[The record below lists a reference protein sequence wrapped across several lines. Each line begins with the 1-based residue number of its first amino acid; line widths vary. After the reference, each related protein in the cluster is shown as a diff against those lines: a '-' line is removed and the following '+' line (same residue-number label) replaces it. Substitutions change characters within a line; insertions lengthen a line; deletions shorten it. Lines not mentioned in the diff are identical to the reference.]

1 MRPLLRAV
9 RVQSRYGVLRAGQGP
24 QGSRRVGGTRAG
36 GLALILGV
44 IASATSVHAQEPFVE
59 AEASLTPTELGPG
72 DHATLA
78 VTLRIPQGWHLWSL
92 DPGPGPIPLRISVTD
107 GPLEL
112 TGPWHGDEPLRKDD
126 RAFGP
131 NMGMYE
137 GGPVKLYRTVRLKT
151 GVAPGSFPSSILIRA
166 QICTDSQ
173 CINGKVPLTVTV
185 DVRERGA
192 NLAAA
197 ALPGRPLTEAN
208 AVAAATGSEDLIAR
222 AKRQGVFWYI
232 FWAFVAGLGALATPC
247 VFPAIPLTL
256 SFFSKYSEE
265 SFLRG
270 TSLAAVYAGTMVAAF
285 TVVGVVVSV
294 VFGAT
299 EVNRFSQH
307 PIFNLFLGCV
317 LVFFALNLLGLFEIQ
332 VPQGVL
338 RAINGLENRFGGGA
352 RLTGAA
358 QSGVGD
364 YLVVSIAAL
373 TATTVFFTCTVA
385 FVGNVIAAAAQGEWF
400 WPTIGMLAFG
410 AAFALPFFILA
421 MFPQA
426 ARRLM
431 GQAGGWL
438 AATQVTLGFLE
449 LAAAAK
455 FFSNVDL
462 VWDWGLLTRELVLAL
477 WIPLFAM
484 CGLFFLGKLAI
495 GHKSMAKEDGSVSVT
510 QMLAS
515 TVMFALAL
523 YLAAGMFSGRS
534 FPSWIS
540 AWLPPS
546 KYPTA
551 AGGVTSVADGAGLKW
566 LDNLEDGRAEAA
578 SEGRL
583 VFVNYTG
590 YTCTNCRFMEE
601 SIFPEPSVASHLKRM
616 VLVELYTDK
625 LSDPTNEW
633 ARQDQLKRFNTVALP
648 FYSVERPNGDVVATF
663 PGSSQNSA
671 QFEQFL
677 ANALA
682 RAGSIRR
689 APPKPLAGVARSP
702 EAPILRLETTRLF
715 TGRPGAALVAGK
727 WNLVNFWAT
736 WCAPCKEELKG
747 FMVRIGKDLE
757 AKGGRFAVVA
767 VEGDEGLATARAF
780 AKSIDLPGSSAFRL
794 PEEPESGQV
803 DPKFQFSG
811 TLPLTV
817 LVSPKG
823 DIVWRHQAKIT
834 EDELKAVI
842 VEHLGQ
848 ASL

>member
-1 MRPLLRAV
+1 MLLGAAAMAA
-9 RVQSRYGVLRAGQGP
+9 SPAAHAQGP
-24 QGSRRVGGTRAG
+24 
-36 GLALILGV
+36 
-44 IASATSVHAQEPFVE
+44 FVQ
-59 AEASLTPTELGPG
+59 AEASLTPFELGPG
-72 DHATLA
+72 DHGTLA
-78 VTLRIPQGWHLWSL
+78 LTLKIPEGWHLWSL
-92 DPGPGPIPLRISVTD
+92 DPGPGPIPLRISVED

-112 TGPWHGDEPLRKDD
+112 VGQWHGDEPLRKDD

-137 GGPVKLYRTVRLKT
+137 GGPVQLYRSARVKAGT
-151 GVAPGSFPSSILIRA
+151 APGSFPSDILIRA

-185 DVRERGA
+185 DVREVSA
-192 NLAAA
+192 NLAPA
-197 ALPGRPLTEAN
+197 ALPGKPLAEAK
-208 AVAAATGSEDLIAR
+208 AIVPAGGASDLIAE
-222 AKRQGVFWYI
+222 AKRQGVFWYV

-285 TVVGVVVSV
+285 TIVGVVVSV

-358 QSGVGD
+358 TSGMGD
-364 YLVVSIAAL
+364 YVVVSIAAL

-431 GQAGGWL
+431 GSAGGWL

-462 VWDWGLLTRELVLAL
+462 VWDWGFLTRELVLAI
-477 WIPLFAM
+477 WIPLFAL
-484 CGLFFLGKLAI
+484 CGLFLLGKLAI
-495 GHKSMAKEDGSVSVT
+495 GHKSMAKNDGSVSVT

-515 TVMFALAL
+515 TVMFAFAL
-523 YLAAGMFSGRS
+523 YLASGMFSGRS
-534 FPSWIS
+534 FPSWVS

-551 AGGVTSVADGAGLKW
+551 SIGGPTVADGTGLKW
-566 LDNLEDGRAEAA
+566 LHNLE
-578 SEGRL
+578 EGRTKAAAEGKL

-601 SIFPEPSVASHLKRM
+601 SIFPEASVAAHLNKM

-625 LSDPTNEW
+625 LSDPSNEW

-648 FYSVERPNGDVVATF
+648 FYSVERANGEIVATF
-663 PGSSQNSA
+663 PGSSQNA
-671 QFEQFL
+671 AEFEQFL
-677 ANALA
+677 AKALA
-682 RAGSIRR
+682 QAGAAVPQVAA
-689 APPKPLAGVARSP
+689 APAVDGGT
-702 EAPILRLETTRLF
+702 LRLDTTGLF
-715 TGRPGAALVAGK
+715 TGQPSAALAAGK

-747 FMVRIGKDLE
+747 FMVRVGKDLE
-757 AKGGRFAVVA
+757 RKGGRFSVVA
-767 VEGDEGLATARAF
+767 VEGDEGLPTARAF
-780 AKSIDLPGSSAFRL
+780 AQSIELPASSAFRL
-794 PEEPESGQV
+794 PEEPAEGQV
-803 DPKFQFSG
+803 DPKFRFSG

-823 DIVWRHQAKIT
+823 EIVWRHQAKIT

-842 VEHLGQ
+842 IEHLGQ